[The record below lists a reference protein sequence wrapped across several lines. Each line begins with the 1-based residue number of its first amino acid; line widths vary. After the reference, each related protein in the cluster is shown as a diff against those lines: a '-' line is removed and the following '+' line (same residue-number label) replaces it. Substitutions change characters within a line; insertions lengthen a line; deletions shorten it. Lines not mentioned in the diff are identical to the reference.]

1 MAAKVKGTITGKDGA
16 SKVDLTLPEGLTLGK
31 EKQTVVDTALG
42 NDKKAE
48 TPPELNE
55 FFEQFLDLTKFLPG
69 LADAFKNGL
78 PTLTSLLGGDFLDN
92 MIKDNPILDSL
103 FGDSGNPKGN
113 KENPNNRNKTR
124 LKTLDPGYAAG
135 FILIYNRLD
144 DIYNAIVDKNG
155 KKGDDKE
162 KGGFTK
168 KIGNFFK
175 GLSGLGANILAI
187 AGALVLFVGA
197 VALAKTAGI
206 TITDVLLVA
215 GSFTVFATLMVAIG
229 LFLKKSEGDIKSLA
243 LGMMGISFALVLFA
257 GALWI
262 GNKVITENAAT
273 VWILP
278 VVMAAFILGISFLKT
293 PLIGAA
299 PAIAALA
306 LFALGLSAALFVFG
320 FALGVLEKNVTVK
333 SMDAARLFF
342 VLVGALCLCALAIA
356 PAMIAAAAPV
366 AALSL
371 FAVALSAALLLFA
384 VALDKL
390 NELNL
395 AKAAVS
401 LIMFKQFLG
410 MLGMLGVELLV
421 VGALMVAGAAGA
433 ALITASLAVYLV
445 CFTAM
450 AGLVFIMNKV
460 TPILG
465 KLDIKPIMLF
475 FAKTLAVIAGS
486 MLVGALALA
495 AFTLGAKPLIV
506 GLIAMFT
513 VVNLVFTIA
522 RRLDKISKQLNFL
535 QGASDVISSAVTILG
550 NLSKV
555 LVQSFKDS
563 NFDTKSLKELTK
575 RNSPLRYIERVVN
588 MIYKVVKRLVKLAD
602 GREISNNMV
611 TILNVISNDFF
622 PALFTIMEFIVNKS
636 ENIKKSAIKN
646 IKKITKN
653 LSPIID
659 TIMKIP
665 NLIKELNSKDLDNVG
680 DGQAIRTKL
689 NTLVGLLNLI
699 IDDVK
704 NKLESTSKSTF
715 KSFSKSLKQISNA
728 FATLKKS
735 LFGENG
741 VFNIVNSSDVGNVK
755 EKIST
760 LISAFDEKD
769 GLQSLINKLVEME
782 GSVNTLS
789 TMKGAFKNLPK
800 VIESAINALVSVTEK
815 MNGKKAAEM
824 NTSLLST
831 IDTVLKPFF
840 EYLGTIPNAV
850 NNFVSGIDTLS
861 KADISG
867 AVENV
872 SGLTELNA
880 INFDPAV
887 HSIRQLTKSIH
898 ELGNEIQR
906 LSAKSFM
913 SDMLEGLTNT
923 INAASDK
930 LASLNNVDNLGSKF
944 TFKNRKEEVAESL
957 GEEDPVQQNLEQIV
971 DYLKYFKE
979 MGMKQQGIAPM
990 MNPAVAQVPQYGV
1003 DKELNSYFPS

>member
-1 MAAKVKGTITGKDGA
+1 MAAKTTGKIKFDVNTGTG
-16 SKVDLTLPEGLTLGK
+16 TLEFPEGLTTGREKKSTNPVENDNNKK
-31 EKQTVVDTALG
+31 EASSDPEWA
-42 NDKKAE
+42 ND
-48 TPPELNE
+48 L
-55 FFEQFLDLTKFLPG
+55 LDSLKSFTS
-69 LADAFKNGL
+69 LADVFKGQL
-78 PTLTSLLGGDFLDN
+78 PTFFKDLGGDFIAEKL
-92 MIKDNPILDSL
+92 NPILGGI
-103 FGDSGNPKGN
+103 FGDADGKGN
-113 KENPNNRNKTR
+113 KENINNRNKTR
-124 LKTLDPGYAAG
+124 LKTIDPGTAAG

-144 DIYNAIVDKNG
+144 DIYNAIVGKND

-162 KGGFTK
+162 KGGFAK
-168 KIGNFFK
+168 KMGNFFK

-206 TITDVLLVA
+206 TITDVLLIA
-215 GSFTVFATLMVAIG
+215 GSFTLFATLMVTIG
-229 LFLKKSEGDIKSLA
+229 IFLKKKEGDIKSLA
-243 LGMMGISFALVLFA
+243 LGMMGISFALILFA

-262 GNKVITENAAT
+262 GNKVITENATT

-278 VVMAAFILGISFLKT
+278 AVMAAFIFGISFLKT
-293 PLIGAA
+293 PLTGAA

-306 LFALGLSAALFVFG
+306 LFALALSVSLFAFG
-320 FALGVLEKNVTVK
+320 FALGVLEEKVTVK
-333 SMDAARLFF
+333 SMIAAGTFF
-342 VLVGALCLCALAIA
+342 VLVGALCLGALAIA
-356 PAMIAAAAPV
+356 PAVIAAAAPV
-366 AALSL
+366 AALAL
-371 FAVALSAALLLFA
+371 FAIALSASLLLFSL
-384 VALDKL
+384 ALDAL
-390 NELNL
+390 NGINL
-395 AKAAVS
+395 IKAAAS
-401 LIMFKQFLG
+401 LVLFKQFLG
-410 MLGMLGVELLV
+410 MLGMLGIELLV
-421 VGALMVAGAAGA
+421 VGALMAAGAVGA
-433 ALITASLAVYLV
+433 ALITVSLAVYLV

-450 AGLVFIMNKV
+450 SGLVFIMNKV

-465 KLDIKPIMLF
+465 KLDIKPIMIF
-475 FAKTLAVIAGS
+475 FAKTLAVIASS

-506 GLIAMFT
+506 GLLAMFT

-522 RRLDKISKQLNFL
+522 RRLGKISNQLGFL

-550 NLSKV
+550 DLSKV
-555 LVQSFKDS
+555 LIQSFKEN
-563 NFDTKSLKELTK
+563 NFDTKSLKALTK

-602 GREISNNMV
+602 GREISNNMA

-622 PALFTIMEFIVNKS
+622 PALFTIMSFIVNKS
-636 ENIKKSAIKN
+636 ENMSKSAIKN

-665 NLIKELNSKDLDNVG
+665 NLIKELNNKDLDNV
-680 DGQAIRTKL
+680 DDKSIRTKL
-689 NTLVGLLNLI
+689 NSLVGLLNDI
-699 IDDVK
+699 IGDVK
-704 NKLESTSKSTF
+704 DKLELTSKSTF
-715 KSFSKSLKQISNA
+715 KSFGKSLKQISNA
-728 FATLKKS
+728 FTSLKES

-741 VFNIVNSSDVGNVK
+741 VFNIINSSDVGNVK

-760 LISAFDEKD
+760 LISALDEKD
-769 GLQSLINKLVEME
+769 GLQLLINKLAEMKD
-782 GSVNTLS
+782 GVTAVSA
-789 TMKGAFKNLPK
+789 MKGDFKNLPK
-800 VIESAINALVSVTEK
+800 TIESAINALISVTEK
-815 MNGKKAAEM
+815 MNGKKATEM

-840 EYLGTIPNAV
+840 DYLGTIPNAV
-850 NNFVSGIDTLS
+850 NRFVSGINVLS
-861 KADISG
+861 NADIGG
-867 AVENV
+867 AIENV

-906 LSAKSFM
+906 MSAKTFM

-944 TFKNRKEEVAESL
+944 TFKNKREEIAESL

-979 MGMKQQGIAPM
+979 MGIKQQGSAPIM
-990 MNPAVAQVPQYGV
+990 SPAVAQVPQYGV

>member
-1 MAAKVKGTITGKDGA
+1 MAAKTTGKIKFDTNTGTG
-16 SKVDLTLPEGLTLGK
+16 TLEFPEGLTTSK
-31 EKQTVVDTALG
+31 EKKSTNPVE
-42 NDKKAE
+42 NDNNKKAD
-48 TPPELNE
+48 TSPELNE
-55 FFEQFLDLTKFLPG
+55 FFEQFLDLSKILPG

-144 DIYNAIVDKNG
+144 DIYNAIVGKNDK
-155 KKGDDKE
+155 KDDDKE
-162 KGGFTK
+162 KGGFAK

-175 GLSGLGANILAI
+175 GLAGLGANILAI

-206 TITDVLLVA
+206 TITDVLLIA
-215 GSFTVFATLMVAIG
+215 GSFTLFATLMVAIG
-229 LFLKKSEGDIKSLA
+229 LFLKNSESDIKSLA
-243 LGMMGISFALVLFA
+243 LGMMGISFALILFA

-262 GNKVITENAAT
+262 GNKVITENATT

-293 PLIGAA
+293 PLKGAA

-306 LFALGLSAALFVFG
+306 LFALGLSVALLVFG
-320 FALGVLEKNVTVK
+320 FALGVLEENITVK
-333 SMDAARLFF
+333 SVAVAAGFF
-342 VLVGALCLCALAIA
+342 ILISILCFGALAISGLLVA
-356 PAMIAAAAPV
+356 AAVPIAALA
-366 AALSL
+366 L
-371 FAVALSAALLLFA
+371 FAIALSASLLLFA
-384 VALDKL
+384 LALDTL
-390 NELNL
+390 NGINL
-395 AKAAVS
+395 VKAAAS
-401 LIMFKQFLG
+401 LIMFRRFLG
-410 MLGMLGVELLV
+410 MLGMLGLELLV
-421 VGALMVAGAAGA
+421 VGALMAAGAVGA
-433 ALITASLAVYLV
+433 ALITVSLAVYLV

-495 AFTLGAKPLIV
+495 AFTFGAKPLIV
-506 GLIAMFT
+506 GLFAMFT
-513 VVNLVFTIA
+513 VINLVFTIA

-535 QGASDVISSAVTILG
+535 QDASDVISSAVTILG

-555 LVQSFKDS
+555 LIQSFKDS
-563 NFDTKSLKELTK
+563 NFDTKSLKALTK

-622 PALFTIMEFIVNKS
+622 PALFTIMSFIVNKS
-636 ENIKKSAIKN
+636 ENMSKSAMKN

-653 LSPIID
+653 LSPMID
-659 TIMKIP
+659 AVMKVP
-665 NLIKELNSKDLDNVG
+665 NLIKELQDSSFDNVDTNVLKDRLTGLMDALDHLIDKELKNKLNSLSKDL
-680 DGQAIRTKL
+680 
-689 NTLVGLLNLI
+689 
-699 IDDVK
+699 
-704 NKLESTSKSTF
+704 SKSF
-715 KSFSKSLKQISNA
+715 GKGLEQISNA
-728 FATLKKS
+728 FATLKETF
-735 LFGENG
+735 LGENG
-741 VFNIVNSSDVGNVK
+741 IVSIINSIDIGDAKQKLGN
-755 EKIST
+755 
-760 LISAFDEKD
+760 LISLFDGND
-769 GLQSLINKLVEME
+769 SLPVFVSKIT
-782 GSVNTLS
+782 G
-789 TMKGAFKNLPK
+789 MKGSIDILSGMHKQLRDLPK
-800 VIESAINALVSVTEK
+800 SVKYAIEAVTSIDKDLGGKSLNIQIDLQATINA
-815 MNGKKAAEM
+815 M
-824 NTSLLST
+824 
-831 IDTVLKPFF
+831 KPFF
-840 EYLGTIPNAV
+840 DYLGTIEYQV
-850 NNFVSGIDTLS
+850 TKFTRSIKTL
-861 KADISG
+861 KDADIGG
-867 AVENV
+867 AVETV
-872 SGLTELNA
+872 SGLTELNT

-906 LSAKSFM
+906 MSAKNFM

-957 GEEDPVQQNLEQIV
+957 GEEDPVQQNLEQII

-979 MGMKQQGIAPM
+979 MGIKQQGGMPI
-990 MNPAVAQVPQYGV
+990 MNPAVTQVPQYGV